1 MSIAIKLSDELAQEA
16 KLYATITHRSVPK
29 QIEYWSRMG
38 KLAEENPDLPFSF
51 IQETLLA
58 IEESKTPE
66 TLSEYQFG
74 HEQSFNE

>member
-29 QIEYWSRMG
+29 QIEYWSRIG

-51 IQETLLA
+51 IQETLLS
-58 IEESKTPE
+58 IEESKDPQQ
-66 TLSEYQFG
+66 LSEYQFG
-74 HEQSFNE
+74 H